1 MRLLAQGRCCLLLTA
16 AWATA
21 VAAPATVE
29 IKGARYDQRRD
40 DTASTVVFGRAQLA
54 SDGDRT
60 LAEALQRLPGITVDV
75 TGKGAEVRMRGLGN
89 GYTRV
94 LLNGVAAPAGFSID
108 TLAPEL
114 VERVEIV
121 RTASAELGTQGI
133 AGTVNIVLR
142 KMVDKAGAEYAAGT
156 ERVAARNAP
165 RASAQWSGKAGTLAW
180 LTALNVT
187 RTVLHEPQQ
196 QRERTAAGAR
206 ATAFDFLNVADSV
219 MLAPRLVWRPK
230 EADSLTW
237 QGFAGTTHRRIPG
250 AGRAQ
255 GLPGEF
261 ARQDSQFDS
270 RAPLL
275 RSDLTW
281 LHRTATGASLELT
294 AGASHSPRVT
304 DYDFLGRT
312 DNDARPTFRH
322 VHADIG
328 DDVLLT
334 KGRYGTAPGGA
345 HTLVA
350 GWEISRDKRSQT
362 RLEQEYVPT
371 GALNF
376 ALDQRYAG
384 RIDRTAVYWQDDWSE
399 GPWSLSAGLRHEA
412 LATLVGATHQRS
424 RMWSPVVQAAWK
436 MTAAATLRA
445 GLSRTYRPPTMV
457 DLIPRRY
464 TADNNNSATNPD
476 TEGNPGLRPET
487 AWGVDTGVDRYLGG
501 GGLLGASVYA
511 RRIDDVILQ
520 QLFQDG
526 SRWISRPFNGGG
538 ATMHGISLEAKLAL
552 TPALTIRGNVTRNWS
567 RVAAVPGPA
576 NRLERQL
583 PVSGMLG
590 VDYRAGAGVLGA
602 NFGYQSSAFVRK
614 SVAQTSATAP
624 LRKLDVHAAW
634 QIDPQW
640 RLRVEAM
647 NLLHRDSVAALRYDA
662 GADNWRDTATTTR
675 THTALR
681 VTLEFR
687 Q

>member
-1 MRLLAQGRCCLLLTA
+1 MAQGRCCLVLVAACATA
-16 AWATA
+16 A
-21 VAAPATVE
+21 AAPATVE

-40 DTASTVVFGRAQLA
+40 DTASTVVLGRAQLA

-89 GYTRV
+89 GYTQI
-94 LLNGVAAPAGFSID
+94 LLNGVTAPAGFSLD

-114 VERVEIV
+114 VERIEIV
-121 RTASAELGTQGI
+121 RTASAELGSRGI

-142 KMVDKAGAEYAAGT
+142 KSVDKAAGEYAIGT
-156 ERVAARNAP
+156 ERVAGRDAP

-180 LTALNVT
+180 LAGLNAT
-187 RTVLHEPQQ
+187 RTVLREPQQ
-196 QRERTAAGAR
+196 QRERMPEGLRT
-206 ATAFDFLNVADSV
+206 TTFDFLNVADSV
-219 MLAPRLVWRPK
+219 TLAPRLVWKPT
-230 EADSLTW
+230 EADSVTW
-237 QGFAGTTHRRIPG
+237 QGFAGVTRRRITG
-250 AGRAQ
+250 TGRAQ

-261 ARQDSQFDS
+261 AQQDTVFRSG
-270 RAPLL
+270 APML

-281 LHRTATGASLELT
+281 LHRTAAGATLELM
-294 AGASHSPRVT
+294 AGASSSPRVS
-304 DYDFLGRT
+304 DYAFLGRT
-312 DNDARPTFRH
+312 DTDARPTSRQ

-334 KGRYGTAPGGA
+334 KGRYGAAAGGS
-345 HTLVA
+345 HTPVA
-350 GWEISRDKRSQT
+350 GWDISRDKRSQT
-362 RLEQEYVPT
+362 RIEQEYGPA
-371 GALNF
+371 GSRNF
-376 ALDQRYAG
+376 ALDQRYTG
-384 RIDRTAVYWQDDWSE
+384 HIDRTAVYLQDDWSE

-412 LATLVGATHQRS
+412 LAMTVGTTRQRS
-424 RMWSPVVQAAWK
+424 RLWSPVLQAAWK

-487 AWGVDTGVDRYLGG
+487 AWGLDAGVDRYLGG
-501 GGLLGASVYA
+501 SGLLGASIYA

-526 SRWISRPFNGGG
+526 SRWISRPFNGGR
-538 ATMHGISLEAKLAL
+538 ATMHGISVEAKLVV
-552 TPALTIRGNVTRNWS
+552 TPALTLRGNVTRNWS
-567 RVAAVPGPA
+567 RVNSVPGPA

-583 PVSGMLG
+583 PVSGTLG
-590 VDYRAGAGVLGA
+590 VDYRTGAVGLGA
-602 NFGYQSSAFVRK
+602 NFGYQGSAFVR
-614 SVAQTSATAP
+614 TSMARTSTTGP
-624 LRKLDVHAAW
+624 LRKLDAHATW
-634 QIDPQW
+634 QIDPQR
-640 RLRVEAM
+640 RLRVEAV
-647 NLLHRDSVAALRYDA
+647 NLLHRDSLAAQRYDA
-662 GADNWRDTATTTR
+662 GADDWRDTVTATR

-681 VTLEFR
+681 ITLEFR